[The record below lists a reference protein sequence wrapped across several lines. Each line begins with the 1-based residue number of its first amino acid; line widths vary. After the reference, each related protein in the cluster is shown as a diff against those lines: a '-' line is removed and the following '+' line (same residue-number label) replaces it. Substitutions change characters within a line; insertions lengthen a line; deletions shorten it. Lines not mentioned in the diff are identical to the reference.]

1 MVKRGGTG
9 TELRVETEMI
19 RADAMTLGVGIRFFV
34 FALYDGL
41 WNCLNSGLVQAAQSS
56 NSKSC
61 TRSEWLLRGMGLQHC
76 DFPSNVGYG
85 PDCLLDTAC
94 SKTTYAT

>member
-1 MVKRGGTG
+1 MVKRGGAG

-19 RADAMTLGVGIRFFV
+19 QADAMTLGVGIRFFV

-61 TRSEWLLRGMGLQHC
+61 TRSEWPQRC
-76 DFPSNVGYG
+76 VFPSKVGYG